1 MTNLLLV
8 RHGETVWHHGNRY
21 AGRSDV
27 PLTERGRRQAEQLGA
42 WAATAG
48 LDAVWCSTLSRARDT
63 AALVAATTGLEV
75 VYDDRLCEL
84 DFGQAEGLTGAEM
97 AQRFPDQYEAF
108 RNDPAGHH
116 LPGGE
121 PPENAAARA
130 LACFADIQS
139 ARPGCRVMVLGH
151 TTLFRVA
158 LCKLLGI
165 ALSEYR
171 RVFPELKNAAITEIG
186 LREGWTSLL
195 TLNAPLP
202 THEPPTG
209 SAGGRSA
216 IEQETTS

>member
-27 PLTERGRRQAEQLGA
+27 PLTDRGRRQADHLGA

-48 LDAVWCSTLSRARDT
+48 LDALWCSTLSRARDT
-63 AALVAATTGLEV
+63 AAVVAATTGLEV
-75 VYDDRLCEL
+75 MYDERLCEL
-84 DFGQAEGLTGAEM
+84 DFGDAEGLTGPEM
-97 AQRFPDQYEAF
+97 AQRFPGRYEAF
-108 RNDPAGHH
+108 QNDPAGHH

-121 PPENAAARA
+121 PPADAAARA
-130 LACFADIQS
+130 LSCFEDIHR
-139 ARPGCRVMVLGH
+139 AWPGGRVMIVGH

-158 LCKLLGI
+158 LCELLGI

-171 RVFPELKNAAITEIG
+171 RVFPELRNAAITEIG
-186 LREGWTSLL
+186 LRDGWTSLL

-202 THEPPTG
+202 TREPT
-209 SAGGRSA
+209 AGVRAGRAA
-216 IEQETTS
+216 IDEEKSS